1 MVRQQQRTIHQIPS
15 VRFKKTENPDTKARS
30 WEKGTCGGGG
40 VGVATSITSRYYNRN
55 GIRLGDVQLFF
66 GSANFN
72 QATLLTARE
81 RERNAHRV
89 ESYSEGVRKRRIH
102 CRGERA
108 QPQNAELRGL
118 RGGGNVK
125 KGG

>member
-81 RERNAHRV
+81 REREKCAQSGKLLGRGAKETHTLP
-89 ESYSEGVRKRRIH
+89 RRARTATK
-102 CRGERA
+102 CGASGATGWR
-108 QPQNAELRGL
+108 
-118 RGGGNVK
+118 
-125 KGG
+125 